1 MEMESNLVMKNQK
14 LGTSDIL
21 RQALIIPARNIKFF
35 IFAILASL
43 PLFCFLTYY
52 EPHLQKIMVE
62 TSKILNPPRDADIN
76 GYLTYFDLSW
86 SIPTDISRKLNQ
98 DFPNE
103 LFYLEFLYL
112 VPLHILYLVT
122 AIPIVYLGSKIH
134 TEESPV
140 MTLKDMVKKPFDKKR
155 LKGTFVTYFYVLVL
169 SSCTLLGLTWLG
181 ITYYAVF
188 RNFEHFDA
196 LFYAVL
202 CWPAFVGLLA
212 MFSAWSAVWNMS
224 IVISILEGGSGIK
237 VFGEAIYLSSG
248 SEWRGFILMLI
259 FFAWEASLRLPC
271 IYFGCY
277 ESRHYF
283 GGILAQVCLFCF
295 GNVLKW
301 IVCIVYFYDCKNRAL
316 EKKLKMQAKK
326 RGESIG

>member
-43 PLFCFLTYY
+43 PLFCFLIYY

-86 SIPTDISRKLNQ
+86 SIPIDISRKLNQ

-103 LFYLEFLYL
+103 LFYLEFLDL

-140 MTLKDMVKKPFDKKR
+140 MTLKDMLYSAVADMVGNN
-155 LKGTFVTYFYVLVL
+155 LLCCL
-169 SSCTLLGLTWLG
+169 SQLR
-181 ITYYAVF
+181 AF
-188 RNFEHFDA
+188 RCF
-196 LFYAVL
+196 VL
-202 CWPAFVGLLA
+202 CRTVLA
-212 MFSAWSAVWNMS
+212 S
-224 IVISILEGGSGIK
+224 ICRASGN
-237 VFGEAIYLSSG
+237 VFGMECG
-248 SEWRGFILMLI
+248 VEHEHCDFDT
-259 FFAWEASLRLPC
+259 
-271 IYFGCY
+271 
-277 ESRHYF
+277 
-283 GGILAQVCLFCF
+283 GGRERNQGVWC
-295 GNVLKW
+295 
-301 IVCIVYFYDCKNRAL
+301 
-316 EKKLKMQAKK
+316 
-326 RGESIG
+326 

>member
-43 PLFCFLTYY
+43 PLFCFLIYY

-62 TSKILNPPRDADIN
+62 TSKILNPPREADIN
-76 GYLTYFDLSW
+76 GYLTYFGLSW
-86 SIPTDISRKLNQ
+86 SIPIDISRKLNQ

-181 ITYYAVF
+181 ITYYAVL

-259 FFAWEASLRLPC
+259 FFAWE
-271 IYFGCY
+271 
-277 ESRHYF
+277 
-283 GGILAQVCLFCF
+283 VCLFCF